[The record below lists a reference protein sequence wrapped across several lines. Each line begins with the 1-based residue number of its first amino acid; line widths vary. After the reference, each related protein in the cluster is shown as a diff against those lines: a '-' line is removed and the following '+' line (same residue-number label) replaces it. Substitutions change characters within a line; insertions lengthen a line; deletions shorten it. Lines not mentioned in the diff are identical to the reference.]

1 MNHMLDQQEQH
12 EYRWEE
18 LQSIE
23 QRRRAILLR
32 VEDSFWKTLLYW
44 DGTVLRNIARD
55 SLFWLTVAI
64 FVAVRVQARLEL
76 PDFVAN
82 LTTDNV
88 TVVGGFLTFF
98 LVFYVNQNHRRY
110 FGLYSDSMACK
121 GRIFDVATLAV
132 VTLPMDRAT
141 RLVRYMNAAHAAG
154 YVGLSQIYPSGSF
167 FRHMNQSLGLLT
179 DTELARMNEINLDH
193 GGSCNR
199 ELIAWCLMEIQHA
212 KSEKLLDPEL
222 ANTFRTQ
229 ILQLRASIGQLYN
242 AADLPIP
249 FFYIHFITLL
259 TALYLPLQAISAAL
273 NAGTGDETHWT
284 ADLIAGLIVVLQSVF
299 VIGLR
304 TLGQKMS
311 DPYGDDLIDLSV
323 IHYVTFTW
331 TMSNRV
337 LESQFPES
345 INWSDEQELKWQS
358 KPLGSA
364 WEPPKEMRTRAED
377 PQRSQFEAMHTKLG
391 AV

>member
-1 MNHMLDQQEQH
+1 MSSLVKTSVKTVKRAASATMNHMLDQQEQH

-167 FRHMNQSLGLLT
+167 F
-179 DTELARMNEINLDH
+179 
-193 GGSCNR
+193 
-199 ELIAWCLMEIQHA
+199 
-212 KSEKLLDPEL
+212 
-222 ANTFRTQ
+222 
-229 ILQLRASIGQLYN
+229 
-242 AADLPIP
+242 
-249 FFYIHFITLL
+249 
-259 TALYLPLQAISAAL
+259 
-273 NAGTGDETHWT
+273 
-284 ADLIAGLIVVLQSVF
+284 
-299 VIGLR
+299 
-304 TLGQKMS
+304 
-311 DPYGDDLIDLSV
+311 
-323 IHYVTFTW
+323 
-331 TMSNRV
+331 
-337 LESQFPES
+337 
-345 INWSDEQELKWQS
+345 
-358 KPLGSA
+358 
-364 WEPPKEMRTRAED
+364 
-377 PQRSQFEAMHTKLG
+377 
-391 AV
+391 